1 MVESSGLLLFRRS
14 PDGVVEVLIGH
25 MGGPF
30 WANQREHAW
39 SVPKGLHDDG
49 EHDHLT
55 VAIREFKEEMG
66 SPPPEGPSVDLG
78 AVRSGSK
85 TITVFAR
92 DGDFD
97 AESAVS
103 NTFHLE
109 WPRGSGQIQEFPEI
123 DEAAWKSVAEARSL
137 LTKGQVPFLDRLIDH
152 LGVVDP
158 PGTEEPLSPT
168 G

>member
-1 MVESSGLLLFRRS
+1 MVDSSGLLLFRRR
-14 PDGVVEVLIGH
+14 PDGVVEMLIGH

-30 WANQREHAW
+30 WANQQEHAW

-49 EHDHLT
+49 EHDH
-55 VAIREFKEEMG
+55 VAVALREFEEEMG
-66 SPPPEGPSVDLG
+66 SPPPEGPSIDLG
-78 AVRSGSK
+78 SVKTGNK

-92 DGDFD
+92 EGDFD

-109 WPRGSGQIQEFPEI
+109 WPRGSGVVREFPEI

-137 LTKGQVPFLDRLIDH
+137 LTKAQVSFVDRLVDH
-152 LGVVDP
+152 LDGVDP
-158 PGTEEPLSPT
+158 LGTEEPPSPT